1 MAPTLTQLTGS
12 TCVMKLNSI
21 ELRANPLTDFD
32 YAELNEYI
40 QDEIIKLA
48 RRNNIRMNDALK
60 AAVGVLWNSEEG
72 LRVITSKIGTFRIGY
87 QMIKRNHNIT
97 FEDFVKFANEKPD
110 KSLEEIGLVYTRLN
124 TEQEVSEKNV

>member
-110 KSLEEIGLVYTRLN
+110 KSLEEIDLVYTRLN